1 VIIISN
7 LGYLN
12 DLKMS
17 ANSKKISEIH
27 HRAERFS
34 GTSGFGIVT
43 YRKGGRH
50 GPRLQTN
57 HQLVVVH
64 RGQVMVKIDGVP
76 LDLHPGMGLL
86 LAPGHW
92 EEFQFSRQ
100 TETRHS
106 WCQLLPGDLPVSMTF
121 PASATHQPSKCPA
134 VTIAL
139 IKLGLSTRADPSQP
153 RPTVSLVI
161 ATMWTFAA
169 SLQDRLPKN
178 FPALRTPALGRFQ
191 NALESLGSEK
201 TSLTALAK
209 RAGVSR
215 GHLTKLTNDQMGLTP
230 MEVVWRTRVR
240 NAAKLLGETGLS
252 LAEVAYQTGFSNAY
266 HFSRRFKQQFGQ
278 APRDWRRQNWRAK

>member
-1 VIIISN
+1 
-7 LGYLN
+7 
-12 DLKMS
+12 
-17 ANSKKISEIH
+17 
-27 HRAERFS
+27 
-34 GTSGFGIVT
+34 
-43 YRKGGRH
+43 
-50 GPRLQTN
+50 
-57 HQLVVVH
+57 
-64 RGQVMVKIDGVP
+64 
-76 LDLHPGMGLL
+76 
-86 LAPGHW
+86 
-92 EEFQFSRQ
+92 
-100 TETRHS
+100 
-106 WCQLLPGDLPVSMTF
+106 
-121 PASATHQPSKCPA
+121 
-134 VTIAL
+134 
-139 IKLGLSTRADPSQP
+139 
-153 RPTVSLVI
+153 
-161 ATMWTFAA
+161 MWTFAA